1 MALGLDKKVITKE
14 HKPEEVN
21 HPEHYNQGERE
32 VIDIIADQCSLVVN
46 GYKGFLMGN
55 VLKYVCRHP
64 HKGTPGID
72 LEKAEWYLK
81 KLIDAYGRTPKAT

>member
-1 MALGLDKKVITKE
+1 MPETPGKVTVVE
-14 HKPEEVN
+14 HKEEVN
-21 HPEHYNQGERE
+21 HPEHYNMGNIE
-32 VIDIIADQCSLVVN
+32 VIDIIKDQCPALD
-46 GYKGFLMGN
+46 GYRGFLMGN

-64 HKGTPGID
+64 HKDTPGLD